1 LAIERNNSDVEGY
14 LEEYE
19 RDFEGLK
26 GLKEEM

>member
-1 LAIERNNSDVEGY
+1 LAREGNYSDVEGF
-14 LEEYE
+14 LEDYE

>member
-1 LAIERNNSDVEGY
+1 LAREGNNSDVEGF

-26 GLKEEM
+26 GLEEEM